1 MDRLPFGNAFHS
13 DNPNI
18 TVTRSASA
26 ALTLVGE
33 MQVGAG
39 SAFPTYVGALLSIT
53 KVIISGDKALAPG
66 RAYPQVASTPRSGA
80 RGGGVHGHGVSR

>member
-39 SAFPTYVGALLSIT
+39 SAFVTYVGALSAIT
-53 KVIISGDKALAPG
+53 KVITSGDKARG
-66 RAYPQVASTPRSGA
+66 RRPAHP
-80 RGGGVHGHGVSR
+80 